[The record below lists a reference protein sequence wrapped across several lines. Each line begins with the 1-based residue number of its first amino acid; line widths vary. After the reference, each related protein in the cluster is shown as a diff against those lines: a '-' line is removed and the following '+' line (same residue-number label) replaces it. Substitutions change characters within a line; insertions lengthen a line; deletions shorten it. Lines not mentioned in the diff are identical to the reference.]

1 MDNLRT
7 ITQEGNMETRQKTPF
22 FSSTFS
28 VLTACNVHFLFET
41 SQNSFSCGP
50 LFGLFWSVKYLNFGQ
65 KVTIRTTHDTFL
77 ESRHTEVTKNPYYVS
92 SHEGSQKKGITS
104 WPMSFLEQQK
114 KVDRSSNF
122 VQFWRTF

>member
-28 VLTACNVHFLFET
+28 VLTACNIHFLFET

-50 LFGLFWSVKYLNFGQ
+50 LFGLFWSVKYLNFEQ

-92 SHEGSQKKGITS
+92 SHEGSQKKRYHLMAYVIFRAT
-104 WPMSFLEQQK
+104 K